1 MSNVKL
7 NRKESEKLFYEF
19 KNLELKIS
27 SLKSIVQN
35 PDFADSDD
43 INIFLEECNNFEEE
57 YKQIKNNI
65 VKLYENKI

>member
-35 PDFADSDD
+35 PDFADTRD
-43 INIFLEECNNFEEE
+43 IELFKEECEKFEKE
-57 YKQIKNNI
+57 YKEAKRDTIELFQQ
-65 VKLYENKI
+65 